1 MPSKYPARVRV
12 ATATLTGEIL
22 LDGHRVPFEARV
34 VYPRIDATF
43 AEEALDGTRVDQWTA
58 LRALETFIDE
68 NLRG

>member
-1 MPSKYPARVRV
+1 MLNSRKARVRV

-22 LDGHRVPFEARV
+22 LDGQRVPFEARGA
-34 VYPRIDATF
+34 YPRIEATF
-43 AEEALDGTRVDQWTA
+43 AEEALDGTRVDQWAA